1 MRLSPC
7 VHARAKPNHHAI
19 PRTVH
24 ETVCLGKLQQKGRRR
39 MGKYILK
46 RCVYIVIV
54 FMIVS
59 LLMYMLYNL
68 IPTDP
73 ARAELEPMRK
83 DLKPEQ
89 YEQMYNQLRQQMGLD
104 DPLIIRYL
112 RWMGLWTDTDGKTFN
127 GMLQGN
133 FGYSNLYKRD
143 VVEVIVD
150 PMANTIFIN
159 IFSTIAA
166 LGITI
171 PLGIYC
177 AVHKGSKFDQT
188 TQVVTMLGY
197 SIPVYI
203 IALVFMFL
211 FCVLWPLFPVMG
223 MKTPGATYAAGSWEE
238 FVDKLHHI
246 ALPVIVMTFG
256 SLGGMTRYVRSAMI
270 ESLSMDYIRTARAKG
285 LKEKVV
291 IYSHAWRNA
300 LLPVITSILG
310 WFLSIFSG
318 SVVIENT
325 FSLSGMGKLYWQ
337 GLNNNDFELV
347 LAIQMFYSIVSLIGS
362 LLIDISYGLVDPR
375 VRVDK

>member
-1 MRLSPC
+1 M
-7 VHARAKPNHHAI
+7 
-19 PRTVH
+19 
-24 ETVCLGKLQQKGRRR
+24 GR
-39 MGKYILK
+39 YILK
-46 RCVYIVIV
+46 RCGYIVLV
-54 FMIVS
+54 FFILS
-59 LLMYMLYNL
+59 LLMYAVYNL

-73 ARAELEPMRK
+73 ARQELEPMRQS
-83 DLKPEQ
+83 LKADE
-89 YEQMYNQLRQQMGLD
+89 YEKLYRETRQRMGLD
-104 DPLIIRYL
+104 DPLIVRYL
-112 RWMGLWTDTDGKTFN
+112 RWMGLWKDIDGTFN
-127 GMLQGN
+127 GMLEGN
-133 FGYSNLYKRD
+133 FGYSNLYKRN
-143 VVEVIVD
+143 VVEVIKA
-150 PMANTIFIN
+150 PMSNTIFIN

-177 AVHKGSKFDQT
+177 AVHKGKRFDSA

-203 IALVFMFL
+203 IALVFMFF
-211 FCVLWPLFPVMG
+211 FCVFWRIFPIMG
-223 MKTPGATYAAGSWEE
+223 TKTPGITYANKWEE
-238 FVDKLHHI
+238 FVDMLYHI

-256 SLGGMTRYVRSAMI
+256 SLGGMTRYVRSSMI
-270 ESLSMDYIRTARAKG
+270 DALSMDYIRTARAKG

-318 SVVIENT
+318 SVIIENT
-325 FSLSGMGKLYWQ
+325 FSLNGMGQLYWA

-347 LAIQMFYSIVSLIGS
+347 LAIQMFYSVISLVGS
-362 LLIDISYGLVDPR
+362 LLIDISYGIVDPR

>member
-1 MRLSPC
+1 M
-7 VHARAKPNHHAI
+7 
-19 PRTVH
+19 
-24 ETVCLGKLQQKGRRR
+24 GR
-39 MGKYILK
+39 YILK
-46 RCVYIVIV
+46 RIGYIFLV
-54 FMIVS
+54 FLILS
-59 LLMYMLYNL
+59 FLMYCLYNL

-73 ARAELEPMRK
+73 ARQEVEPMRQG
-83 DLKPEQ
+83 LKADE
-89 YEQMYNQLRQQMGLD
+89 YEALYQQVRKRMGLD
-104 DPLIIRYL
+104 DPLVVRYL
-112 RWMGLWTDTDGKTFN
+112 RWMGLWKNVDGTFN
-127 GMLQGN
+127 GIIEGN
-133 FGYSNLYKRD
+133 FGYSNLYKRNVID
-143 VVEVIVD
+143 VIQA
-150 PMANTIFIN
+150 PMGNTVFIN

-177 AVHKGSKFDQT
+177 AVHKGKRFDSV

-211 FCVLWPLFPVMG
+211 LCVLWRVFPIMG
-223 MKTPGATYAAGSWEE
+223 MKTPGMTYANQWEE
-238 FVDKLHHI
+238 FVDMLYHI

-256 SLGGMTRYVRSAMI
+256 SLGGMTRYVRSSMI
-270 ESLSMDYIRTARAKG
+270 DALSMDYIRTARAKG

-310 WFLSIFSG
+310 WFIAIFSG
-318 SVVIENT
+318 SVIIENT
-325 FSLSGMGKLYWQ
+325 FSLSGMGRLYWQ
-337 GLNNNDFELV
+337 GLNNSDFELV
-347 LAIQMFYSIVSLIGS
+347 LAIQLFYSVVSLVGS

>member
-7 VHARAKPNHHAI
+7 VHARAKPNHHTI